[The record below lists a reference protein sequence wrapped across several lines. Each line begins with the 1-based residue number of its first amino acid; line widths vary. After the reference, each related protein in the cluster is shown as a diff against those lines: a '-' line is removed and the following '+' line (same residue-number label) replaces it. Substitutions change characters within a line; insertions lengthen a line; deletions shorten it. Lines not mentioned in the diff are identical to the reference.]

1 MNFTTSNLRKKLI
14 FGFGLLEQLNFHDCT
29 KVHLPQSSANF
40 MLRVGWDVLRVA
52 SSPSYSNQQSL
63 DMTQ

>member
-29 KVHLPQSSANF
+29 KVLC
-40 MLRVGWDVLRVA
+40 VGWDVLRVA
-52 SSPSYSNQQSL
+52 SSPSYSNQESL